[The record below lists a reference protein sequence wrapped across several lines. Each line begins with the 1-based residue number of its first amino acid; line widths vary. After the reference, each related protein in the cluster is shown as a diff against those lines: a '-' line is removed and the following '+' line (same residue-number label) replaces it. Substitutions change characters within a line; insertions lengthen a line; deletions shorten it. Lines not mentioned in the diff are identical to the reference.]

1 MAKLSFSFSF
11 VLFLLLASVV
21 TGSRPLEKTPV
32 GVKVRELSTSSEATT
47 STVADGQATGGS
59 GSQEKTPE
67 RLSPGGSDPQ
77 HH

>member
-1 MAKLSFSFSF
+1 MAKLSFSFCF
-11 VLFLLLASVV
+11 LMFLLLASVV

-32 GVKVRELSTSSEATT
+32 GVKVRELSTSNESTT
-47 STVADGQATGGS
+47 PLADGQATGS
-59 GSQEKTPE
+59 GSQKKSPE

>member
-1 MAKLSFSFSF
+1 M
-11 VLFLLLASVV
+11 FLLLASVV

-32 GVKVRELSTSSEATT
+32 GVKVRELSTSNEVTT
-47 STVADGQATGGS
+47 PTVADGQATGS
-59 GSQEKTPE
+59 GSQRKYPE

>member
-1 MAKLSFSFSF
+1 MAKLSFSFCF
-11 VLFLLLASVV
+11 LMFLLLASVV

-32 GVKVRELSTSSEATT
+32 GVKVRELSTSNEATNP
-47 STVADGQATGGS
+47 TVADGQATGS
-59 GSQEKTPE
+59 GSQKKSPE